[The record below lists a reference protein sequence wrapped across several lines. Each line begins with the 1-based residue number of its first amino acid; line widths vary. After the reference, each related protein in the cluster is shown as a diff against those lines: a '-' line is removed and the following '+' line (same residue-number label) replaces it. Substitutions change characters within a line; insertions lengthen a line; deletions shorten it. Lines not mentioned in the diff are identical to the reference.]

1 MKQFLKDLKDT
12 LAQLIQI
19 PIGIGIMV
27 GLVYLAVALV
37 EELGIKKVYG
47 PYFLVVQAFFIGVTL
62 KHFFGVKEE

>member
-12 LAQLIQI
+12 LVELAKI
-19 PIGIGIMV
+19 PLGIGMWC
-27 GLVYLAVALV
+27 GLVYLAATLV
-37 EELGIKKVYG
+37 EELGIKKAYG

>member
-12 LAQLIQI
+12 LAELIQI
-19 PIGIGIMV
+19 PISIGIMA
-27 GLVYLAVALV
+27 GLVYLAAALV
-37 EELGIKKVYG
+37 EELGIKKAYG